1 MTIASRANVLRMGFM
16 ILVLGKRL
24 TADYMDFGFRTGG
37 SPEMRPDDFR
47 EQLFIAGDKAARL
60 PPEIDQ
66 AFQVMN
72 DCRKQQIDNGLP
84 SYVVDQRF
92 VRKTIDQ
99 RQHVRDQHG
108 LAENEGGD
116 GN

>member
-1 MTIASRANVLRMGFM
+1 MLRRE
-16 ILVLGKRL
+16 RL
-24 TADYMDFGFRTGG
+24 HAIQREEHLEIHGDEDEENDLD

-47 EQLFIAGDKAARL
+47 EQLLIAGDKAARL
-60 PPEIDQ
+60 APEIEQ
-66 AFQVMN
+66 AFQIVN
-72 DCRKQQIDNGLP
+72 DSRNQQIDNGLP

-99 RQHVRDQHG
+99 RQHVRNQDR
-108 LAENEGGD
+108 LAENEGGN